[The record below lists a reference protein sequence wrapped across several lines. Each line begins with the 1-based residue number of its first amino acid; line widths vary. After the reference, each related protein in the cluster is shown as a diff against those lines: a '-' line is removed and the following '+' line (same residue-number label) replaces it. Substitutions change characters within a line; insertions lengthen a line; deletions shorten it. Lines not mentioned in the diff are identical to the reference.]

1 MNNNIDV
8 VKQLEE
14 KNKEIYY
21 NKLNMDI
28 ENNSE
33 TLSITLNNIIS
44 VLMNELTSKLL
55 EFDNKNSNDDV
66 IQKLVVAFQEKLNEQ
81 IEVLIQNRLVKLKEI
96 VNEISDIDY
105 KEILENEKERIV
117 SSLSS
122 YFKDN
127 ALELKNIGN
136 NYDSF
141 NKERLNDY
149 IDVLF
154 YEKLINKVKESI
166 SNMDNILY
174 NNYQANLEKF
184 NNLNAKTLNLV

>member
-127 ALELKNIGN
+127 AIKIKNIGN